1 MWAQLMWAPSDCM
14 NTMKQ
19 CRTWGFTA
27 FELASSSFLFVPV
40 LRVRSERVRN
50 RGTTDI
56 EMPARTEE
64 EHLQRGVATVRNK
77 LGIILQR
84 K

>member
-1 MWAQLMWAPSDCM
+1 MLP
-14 NTMKQ
+14 
-19 CRTWGFTA
+19 
-27 FELASSSFLFVPV
+27 
-40 LRVRSERVRN
+40 VRSESVRN

-84 K
+84 KLRDKTLSDIGIGCQVNE